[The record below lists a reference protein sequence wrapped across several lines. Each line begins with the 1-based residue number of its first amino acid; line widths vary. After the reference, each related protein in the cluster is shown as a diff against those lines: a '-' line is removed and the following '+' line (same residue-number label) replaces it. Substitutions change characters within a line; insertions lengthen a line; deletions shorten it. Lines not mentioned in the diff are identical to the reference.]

1 MILFIDITE
10 LEEEF
15 SSCPISLNYVR
26 DVGIDYWTN
35 TIDGI
40 YCEPYSKD
48 ERDCC
53 LFRFEKFDFKLTN
66 RWHNYVLSYGEAG
79 ITINFVSTK
88 S

>member
-26 DVGIDYWTN
+26 NVGIDYWTN

-53 LFRFEKFDFKLTN
+53 LFRFEKFFNSNKKTPN
-66 RWHNYVLSYGEAG
+66 KISHKYC
-79 ITINFVSTK
+79 F
-88 S
+88 

>member
-1 MILFIDITE
+1 MILFIDIKE

-15 SSCPISLNYVR
+15 SSSPTKLHYVR
-26 DVGIDYWTN
+26 NVGIDYWTN

-40 YCEPYSKD
+40 YHEPFSKV

-66 RWHNYVLSYGEAG
+66 RWHTYILSCGEAG
-79 ITINFVSTK
+79 ITVNFVSTK
-88 S
+88 L